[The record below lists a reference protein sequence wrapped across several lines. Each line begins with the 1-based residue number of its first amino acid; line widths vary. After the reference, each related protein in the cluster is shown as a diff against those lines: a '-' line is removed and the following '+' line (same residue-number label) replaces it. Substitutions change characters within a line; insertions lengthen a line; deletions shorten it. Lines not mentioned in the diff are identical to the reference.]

1 MAENEYVTDNQLRD
15 ELNITLQEAQD
26 LMNRMADYY
35 KNYSFKNREDYLGW
49 ARHFHKITNE
59 KK

>member
-26 LMNRMADYY
+26 LMNRMGEYY
-35 KNYSFKNREDYLGW
+35 KNYSFKNREDYMGW

>member
-1 MAENEYVTDNQLRD
+1 MKNEYVTDNQLSE
-15 ELNITLQEAQD
+15 ELKITIEEAQD
-26 LMNRMADYY
+26 LMNRMVEYY
-35 KNYSFKNREDYLGW
+35 KNYSFKNREDYMGW

>member
-1 MAENEYVTDNQLRD
+1 MENEYVTDNQLRD

-26 LMNRMADYY
+26 LMIRMGEYY
-35 KNYSFKNREDYLGW
+35 KNYSFKNREDYMGW